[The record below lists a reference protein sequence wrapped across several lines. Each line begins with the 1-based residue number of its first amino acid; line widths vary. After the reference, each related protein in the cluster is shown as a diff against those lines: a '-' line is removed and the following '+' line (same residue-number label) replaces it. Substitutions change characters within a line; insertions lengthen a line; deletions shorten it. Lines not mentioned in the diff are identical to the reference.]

1 MRFKL
6 IVLFYSQYGV
16 DVLGID
22 LSDEMI
28 CKANEYRENLAEN
41 IRIRYVF
48 LIFKSKSTLY
58 FLDLMYKTRAELLKH
73 SISGFIFKLL
83 MQ

>member
-48 LIFKSKSTLY
+48 LIFKSKCILY
-58 FLDLMYKTRAELLKH
+58 FYLMYKTRAELLKH